1 MTCSPCLNHF
11 LPSTLS
17 PVSLYVRISL
27 QRRLNVSYNPSL
39 FQPKKNSAQEALTW
53 SNPLQILC
61 IPGGNPYV
69 TQRHLRGPKSSAG
82 CCGDGL
88 SCRQRTQSCFLLSS
102 LFNILIE
109 VQDLCPSFDQQP
121 DPDHR
126 INTLSL
132 IRSIGAPTIVDG
144 RRSCRSKPIFPR
156 PSIDTHTDNSLTV

>member
-109 VQDLCPSFDQQP
+109 VQDPF
-121 DPDHR
+121 R
-126 INTLSL
+126 LST
-132 IRSIGAPTIVDG
+132 SIPT
-144 RRSCRSKPIFPR
+144 R
-156 PSIDTHTDNSLTV
+156 PSDSYTVTHQVNWITDHC